1 MQLGLRITNLNER
14 RVLRRDKR
22 VLICGSNLLEH
33 FHLREKILN
42 PK

>member
-22 VLICGSNLLEH
+22 ILILAVPLLWVKN
-33 FHLREKILN
+33 FL
-42 PK
+42 P